1 MAAPQ
6 LPRGR
11 CDGRRGHDRDA
22 SARPARHA
30 RGLMSND
37 AVAERAG
44 LLSGPRLAPVRV
56 MQVGLAGLFAYS
68 WLKASK
74 SESLGDAG
82 NDGLGSR

>member
-1 MAAPQ
+1 
-6 LPRGR
+6 
-11 CDGRRGHDRDA
+11 
-22 SARPARHA
+22 
-30 RGLMSND
+30 MSND